1 MTTAAPTTTTGST
14 EATRRFGYFV
24 AVVVNLVLL
33 WVVNNILAWDV
44 APFLTDDFEILIPIT
59 SISLLF
65 GAAINLAYIW
75 VDSAWFKALTQMIS
89 AGIAMAVAIRTYQV
103 FPFDFSAYDFGWTGL
118 LRVVIVI
125 GIVGTAIAV
134 VVEFIKL
141 ARALAKA

>member
-14 EATRRFGYFV
+14 EGTKRFGYFV

-33 WVVNNILAWDV
+33 WVVQNILTWDV

-59 SISLLF
+59 SVSLLF
-65 GAAINLAYIW
+65 GAAINLAYVW
-75 VDSAWFKALTQMIS
+75 FDTAWFKALTQMIS

-103 FPFDFSAYDFGWTGL
+103 FPFDFSAYDFGWAGL
-118 LRVVIVI
+118 TRIVL
-125 GIVGTAIAV
+125 IVAIAGTAIAI